1 MDKTNMAEDKQD
13 NSTTPTMDDL
23 SVMRL
28 LLHTIKGISA
38 ISTST
43 VPVYDDEDDSAL

>member
-1 MDKTNMAEDKQD
+1 MAEEKQD
-13 NSTTPTMDDL
+13 NSTAPTMDDL

-28 LLHTIKGISA
+28 LLHTIKGIST

-43 VPVYDDEDDSAL
+43 VSAYDNQADIDS

>member
-1 MDKTNMAEDKQD
+1 MAEEKQD
-13 NSTTPTMDDL
+13 NSTAPTMDDL

-28 LLHTIKGISA
+28 LLHNIKGISA

-43 VPVYDDEDDSAL
+43 VPVYDDQDDSSL

>member
-1 MDKTNMAEDKQD
+1 MAEEKFD
-13 NSTTPTMDDL
+13 NGTATTMDDL

-38 ISTST
+38 VSTST
-43 VPVYDDEDDSAL
+43 VPPYDDEADIDS